1 MEEIEKHLP
10 GKYLNDVQTFGNW
23 KISFR
28 IYFDMEIDNTMRLV
42 DDGNFDHN
50 DGHMCYLCHS
60 VLNRG

>member
-23 KISFR
+23 KKSFR

-42 DDGNFDHN
+42 ADGNFD
-50 DGHMCYLCHS
+50 S
-60 VLNRG
+60 IAAARKKE

>member
-42 DDGNFDHN
+42 DDGNFD
-50 DGHMCYLCHS
+50 S
-60 VLNRG
+60 IAAERKKE

>member
-42 DDGNFDHN
+42 DDGNFD
-50 DGHMCYLCHS
+50 S
-60 VLNRG
+60 IAAARKKELNKQ